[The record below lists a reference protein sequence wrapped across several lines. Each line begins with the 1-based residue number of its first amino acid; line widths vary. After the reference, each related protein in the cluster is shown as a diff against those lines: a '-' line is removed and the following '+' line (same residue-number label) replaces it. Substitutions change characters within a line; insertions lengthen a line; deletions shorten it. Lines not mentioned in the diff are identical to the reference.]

1 MREDAMTHAAVRIAA
16 ACLSAALLSGP
27 VAAMAAPMARPAPA
41 GDAGS
46 RVPGYP
52 DVVAEYIQVPGGKA
66 PGTPTALNTASFLRL
81 RASADGDRP
90 RPANAVIVGLPGF
103 SSTPPHWLFLSS
115 QMVSGA
121 AKQSCDGQPCRMEV
135 WVLQRRGANLAE
147 TEALTEARRKGDPQ
161 IALNHYLGAN
171 AIGPD
176 GKVGPA
182 TAAAAWK
189 PLTQADLAFMADWG
203 FEAYAADVDA
213 MIGRIRERSG
223 ARNIFLAG
231 HSQGGG
237 FVSNYAARR
246 GPGGKR
252 GVEGL
257 AGLIFLDGGPSA
269 GVQPEPTAAE
279 LDAYLARVNA
289 LRSGKDRVYT
299 DANGILGAIAGPAS
313 AASQSVTGV
322 YYALSDPNA
331 EAIFPLRVAGMAPAP
346 GDDFLKTTRMTWLAR
361 AGASFD
367 TDPVPGGGV
376 QMQILQFLG
385 QGLGRLDF
393 TPMPGTS
400 DRCDRTP
407 PAAAAGP
414 LRAMGPPPKCVPSGA
429 MVDPSRV
436 HGWIEPG
443 PEGPKE
449 AGRAGLWLNAQ
460 AFAPTRSNIR
470 PVTVKF
476 AQSGRRV
483 IDASDMIGSNWYP
496 SERWDFDA
504 GFVGRYRTLKI
515 DRDGVKLDVDK
526 AAIAAVPVYVA
537 RQGFTQ
543 GVTGNP
549 FPGVKDYTEV
559 NKTGTWQTPEAK
571 AISPLDP
578 AINVAIYFHTDF
590 VGADDS
596 RAGQARP
603 GEPGASAISG
613 TLVDWVLKR
622 AKGLSDTP
630 TPAALGVRARY

>member
-1 MREDAMTHAAVRIAA
+1 MVHVAVRFAA
-16 ACLSAALLSGP
+16 ACLSAVLVTGSA
-27 VAAMAAPMARPAPA
+27 VAAPGARTLPG

-52 DVVAEYIQVPGGKA
+52 DVLAEYIQLPGGKA
-66 PGTPTALNTASFLRL
+66 PGTPAALNTASFLRV
-81 RASADGDRP
+81 RPAADGTRP
-90 RPANAVIVGLPGF
+90 APANAVIVGLPGF
-103 SSTPPHWLFLSS
+103 SSTPPHWLYLAS
-115 QMVSGA
+115 QMVSRA
-121 AKQSCDGQPCRMEV
+121 SKESCGGQACRVEV

-147 TEALTEARRKGDPQ
+147 TEALTEARRKGDPTL
-161 IALNHYLGAN
+161 ALNHYLGAD
-171 AIGPD
+171 ALGPN
-176 GKVGPA
+176 GQVGPSTPSA
-182 TAAAAWK
+182 KWK
-189 PLTQADLAFMADWG
+189 PLTQTDLAFMADWG
-203 FEAYAADVDA
+203 FETYAADVDA
-213 MIGRIRERSG
+213 MISRIRERSG

-237 FVSNYAARR
+237 FVANYAARKR
-246 GPGGKR
+246 PDGRR

-269 GVQPEPTAAE
+269 GVQTEPSAAE
-279 LDAYLARVNA
+279 LDAYFARVTA
-289 LRSGKDRVYT
+289 LRTGKDRVYT
-299 DANGILGAIAGPAS
+299 DANGPLGAITGPAS

-322 YYALSDPNA
+322 YYALSDPSA
-331 EAIFPLRVAGMAPAP
+331 EAIFPLRVAGMTAAP
-346 GDDFLKTTRMTWLAR
+346 GDDFLKSVRLTWLAR

-393 TPMPGTS
+393 TPLPGTE

-407 PAAAAGP
+407 PPAPTGP
-414 LRAMGPPPKCVPSGA
+414 MRALGPPPKCVPSGA
-429 MVDPSRV
+429 MADPGRV
-436 HGWIEPG
+436 HGWVEPG
-443 PEGPKE
+443 GAAGPKE
-449 AGRAGLWLNAQ
+449 AGRAELWLNAQ

-476 AQSGRRV
+476 AESGRRV
-483 IDASDMIGSNWYP
+483 IDASDMIASNWYP

-504 GFVGRYRTLKI
+504 GFVGRYKTLKV
-515 DRDGVKLDVDK
+515 DRDGVTLDVDK
-526 AAIAAVPVYVA
+526 SAIAGVPVYVA

-543 GVTGNP
+543 GVSGNP

-559 NKTGTWQTPEAK
+559 NKTGTWQTPEAR
-571 AISPLDP
+571 AISPIDP
-578 AINVAIYFHTDF
+578 AISAAIYFHTDF

-603 GEPGASAISG
+603 GEPGVSAVSG

-622 AKGLSDTP
+622 ARGLADTP
-630 TPAALGVRARY
+630 APAALGVRTRY

>member
-1 MREDAMTHAAVRIAA
+1 MTHAAVRIAT
-16 ACLSAALLSGP
+16 ACLSAALLAGP
-27 VAAMAAPMARPAPA
+27 VAGMAAPMVRPAPA

-46 RVPGYP
+46 QVPGYP

-66 PGTPTALNTASFLRL
+66 PGTPAALNTASFLRL
-81 RASADGDRP
+81 RATADGDRP

-103 SSTPPHWLFLSS
+103 SSTPPHWLYLSS
-115 QMVSGA
+115 QMVSRA
-121 AKQSCDGQPCRMEV
+121 AKQTCDGQPCRLEV

-161 IALNHYLGAN
+161 IALNHYLGAD

-189 PLTQADLAFMADWG
+189 PLTQTDLAFMADWG

-246 GPGGKR
+246 APGGKR

-322 YYALSDPNA
+322 YYALSDPSA

-346 GDDFLKTTRMTWLAR
+346 GDDFLKTARMTWLAR

-376 QMQILQFLG
+376 QMQILQYLG

-393 TPMPGTS
+393 TPMPGTLDS
-400 DRCDRTP
+400 CDRTP
-407 PAAAAGP
+407 PPAAVGP
-414 LRAMGPPPKCVPSGA
+414 MRAMGPPPKCVPSGA
-429 MVDPSRV
+429 MVDP
-436 HGWIEPG
+436 GWIEPG
-443 PEGPKE
+443 PDGPKE
-449 AGRAGLWLNAQ
+449 AGRASLWLNAQ

-476 AQSGRRV
+476 AESGRRV

-504 GFVGRYRTLKI
+504 GFVSRYRTLKI

-526 AAIAAVPVYVA
+526 AAIAGVPVYVA

-549 FPGVKDYTEV
+549 FPGVRDYTEV

-571 AISPLDP
+571 AVSPFDP
-578 AINVAIYFHTDF
+578 AINAAIYFHTDF

>member
-1 MREDAMTHAAVRIAA
+1 M
-16 ACLSAALLSGP
+16 
-27 VAAMAAPMARPAPA
+27 
-41 GDAGS
+41 
-46 RVPGYP
+46 
-52 DVVAEYIQVPGGKA
+52 
-66 PGTPTALNTASFLRL
+66 
-81 RASADGDRP
+81 
-90 RPANAVIVGLPGF
+90 
-103 SSTPPHWLFLSS
+103 
-115 QMVSGA
+115 
-121 AKQSCDGQPCRMEV
+121 
-135 WVLQRRGANLAE
+135 
-147 TEALTEARRKGDPQ
+147 
-161 IALNHYLGAN
+161 
-171 AIGPD
+171 
-176 GKVGPA
+176 
-182 TAAAAWK
+182 
-189 PLTQADLAFMADWG
+189 
-203 FEAYAADVDA
+203 
-213 MIGRIRERSG
+213 
-223 ARNIFLAG
+223 
-231 HSQGGG
+231 
-237 FVSNYAARR
+237 
-246 GPGGKR
+246 
-252 GVEGL
+252 EGL

-279 LDAYLARVNA
+279 LDAYLARVDA

-322 YYALSDPNA
+322 YYALSDPSA

-346 GDDFLKTTRMTWLAR
+346 GDDFLKTARMTWLAR

-376 QMQILQFLG
+376 QMQILQYLG

-393 TPMPGTS
+393 TPMPGTLDS
-400 DRCDRTP
+400 CDRTP
-407 PAAAAGP
+407 PPAAVGP
-414 LRAMGPPPKCVPSGA
+414 MRAMGPPPKCVPSGA
-429 MVDPSRV
+429 MVDPGRV

-443 PEGPKE
+443 PDGPKE
-449 AGRAGLWLNAQ
+449 AGRASLWLNAQ

-476 AQSGRRV
+476 AESGRRV

-504 GFVGRYRTLKI
+504 GFVSRYRTLKI

-526 AAIAAVPVYVA
+526 AAIAGVPVYVA

-549 FPGVKDYTEV
+549 FPGVRDYTEV

-571 AISPLDP
+571 AVSPFDP
-578 AINVAIYFHTDF
+578 AINAAIYFHTDF

>member
-1 MREDAMTHAAVRIAA
+1 MTHAAVRIAA

-46 RVPGYP
+46 GVPGYP

-121 AKQSCDGQPCRMEV
+121 AKQSCDGQPCRLEV

-161 IALNHYLGAN
+161 IALNHYLGAT

-299 DANGILGAIAGPAS
+299 DANGLLGAIAGPAS

-429 MVDPSRV
+429 MVDPGRV

-543 GVTGNP
+543 GVTSNP

>member
-1 MREDAMTHAAVRIAA
+1 MTHAAVRIAA

-121 AKQSCDGQPCRMEV
+121 AKQSCDGQPCRLEV

-269 GVQPEPTAAE
+269 GVQPQPTAAE

-299 DANGILGAIAGPAS
+299 DANGLLGAIAGPAS

-449 AGRAGLWLNAQ
+449 AGRAGLWLSAQ

>member
-1 MREDAMTHAAVRIAA
+1 MTHAAVRIAA
-16 ACLSAALLSGP
+16 ACLTAALLSGP
-27 VAAMAAPMARPAPA
+27 VAAMAAPMVRPAPA

-46 RVPGYP
+46 QVPGYP

-66 PGTPTALNTASFLRL
+66 PGTPAALNTASFLRL
-81 RASADGDRP
+81 RASADGDKP

-115 QMVSGA
+115 QMVSRA
-121 AKQSCDGQPCRMEV
+121 AKQTCDGQPCRLEV

-161 IALNHYLGAN
+161 IALNHYLGAD

-189 PLTQADLAFMADWG
+189 PLTQADLTFMADWG

-279 LDAYLARVNA
+279 LDAYLARVDA

-322 YYALSDPNA
+322 YYALSDPSA

-346 GDDFLKTTRMTWLAR
+346 GDDFLKTARMTWLAR

-376 QMQILQFLG
+376 QMQILQYLG

-393 TPMPGTS
+393 TPLPGTLDS
-400 DRCDRTP
+400 CDRTP
-407 PAAAAGP
+407 PPAAVGP
-414 LRAMGPPPKCVPSGA
+414 MRAMGPPPKCVPSGA
-429 MVDPSRV
+429 MVDPGRV

-443 PEGPKE
+443 PDGPKE
-449 AGRAGLWLNAQ
+449 AGRASLWLNAQ

-476 AQSGRRV
+476 AESGRRV

-504 GFVGRYRTLKI
+504 GFVSRYRTLKI

-526 AAIAAVPVYVA
+526 AAIAGVPVYVA

-549 FPGVKDYTEV
+549 FPGVRDYTEV

-571 AISPLDP
+571 AVSPFDP
-578 AINVAIYFHTDF
+578 AINAAIYFHTDF

-596 RAGQARP
+596 RSGQARP

>member
-1 MREDAMTHAAVRIAA
+1 MTHAAVRIAA
-16 ACLSAALLSGP
+16 ACLTAALLAGP
-27 VAAMAAPMARPAPA
+27 VAAMAAPMVRPAPA

-66 PGTPTALNTASFLRL
+66 PGTPAALNTASFLRL
-81 RASADGDRP
+81 RTSADGDRP
-90 RPANAVIVGLPGF
+90 RPANAVVVGLPGF
-103 SSTPPHWLFLSS
+103 SSTPPHWLYLSS
-115 QMVSGA
+115 QMVSRA
-121 AKQSCDGQPCRMEV
+121 AKQTCDGQPCRLEV

-161 IALNHYLGAN
+161 IALNHYLGAD

-176 GKVGPA
+176 GKVGSA
-182 TAAAAWK
+182 TAAADWK

-246 GPGGKR
+246 APGGKR

-269 GVQPEPTAAE
+269 GVQPEPTPAE

-346 GDDFLKTTRMTWLAR
+346 GDDFLKTARMTWLAR

-367 TDPVPGGGV
+367 TDPVPRGGV
-376 QMQILQFLG
+376 QMQILQYLG

-393 TPMPGTS
+393 TPLPGTLDS
-400 DRCDRTP
+400 CDRTP
-407 PAAAAGP
+407 PPAAVGP

-429 MVDPSRV
+429 MVDPGRV

-476 AQSGRRV
+476 AESGRRV

-526 AAIAAVPVYVA
+526 AAIAGVPVYVA

-571 AISPLDP
+571 AVSPFDP
-578 AINVAIYFHTDF
+578 AINAAIYFHTDF

>member
-1 MREDAMTHAAVRIAA
+1 
-16 ACLSAALLSGP
+16 
-27 VAAMAAPMARPAPA
+27 
-41 GDAGS
+41 
-46 RVPGYP
+46 
-52 DVVAEYIQVPGGKA
+52 
-66 PGTPTALNTASFLRL
+66 
-81 RASADGDRP
+81 
-90 RPANAVIVGLPGF
+90 VIVGLPGF
-103 SSTPPHWLFLSS
+103 SSTPPHWLYLSS
-115 QMVSGA
+115 QMVSRA
-121 AKQSCDGQPCRMEV
+121 AKQTCDGQPCRLEV

-161 IALNHYLGAN
+161 IALNHYLGAD
-171 AIGPD
+171 AVGPD

-279 LDAYLARVNA
+279 LDAYLARVDA

-322 YYALSDPNA
+322 YYALSDPSA

-346 GDDFLKTTRMTWLAR
+346 GDDFLKTARMTWLAR

-376 QMQILQFLG
+376 QMQILQYLG

-393 TPMPGTS
+393 TP
-400 DRCDRTP
+400 
-407 PAAAAGP
+407 
-414 LRAMGPPPKCVPSGA
+414 
-429 MVDPSRV
+429 
-436 HGWIEPG
+436 W
-443 PEGPKE
+443 
-449 AGRAGLWLNAQ
+449 
-460 AFAPTRSNIR
+460 
-470 PVTVKF
+470 
-476 AQSGRRV
+476 
-483 IDASDMIGSNWYP
+483 
-496 SERWDFDA
+496 
-504 GFVGRYRTLKI
+504 
-515 DRDGVKLDVDK
+515 
-526 AAIAAVPVYVA
+526 
-537 RQGFTQ
+537 
-543 GVTGNP
+543 
-549 FPGVKDYTEV
+549 
-559 NKTGTWQTPEAK
+559 
-571 AISPLDP
+571 
-578 AINVAIYFHTDF
+578 
-590 VGADDS
+590 
-596 RAGQARP
+596 ARP
-603 GEPGASAISG
+603 PSACLPAPWSIPAGSTAG
-613 TLVDWVLKR
+613 SSPD
-622 AKGLSDTP
+622 P
-630 TPAALGVRARY
+630 TARRKLAAPACG

>member
-1 MREDAMTHAAVRIAA
+1 MFSFPRITA
-16 ACLSAALLSGP
+16 ACLSAVLLASATSASTAP
-27 VAAMAAPMARPAPA
+27 AARTLPA

-52 DVVAEYIQVPGGKA
+52 DVMAEYIQLPGGKA
-66 PGTPTALNTASFLRL
+66 PGTPAGLNTASFLRV
-81 RASADGDRP
+81 RTAADGNRP
-90 RPANAVIVGLPGF
+90 GPANAVIVGLPGF
-103 SSTPPHWLFLSS
+103 SSTPPHWLYLAS
-115 QMVSGA
+115 QMVSRAG
-121 AKQSCDGQPCRMEV
+121 KQDCNGQPCRLEV

-147 TEALTEARRKGDPQ
+147 TDALTEARRKGDPA
-161 IALNHYLGAN
+161 IALDHYLGAD

-176 GKVGPA
+176 GRVGSP
-182 TAAAAWK
+182 TASAKWK
-189 PLTQADLAFMADWG
+189 PLTQKDLAFMAEWG
-203 FEAYAADVDA
+203 FETYAADVDA

-237 FVSNYAARR
+237 FVANYAARKR
-246 GPGGKR
+246 PDGRR
-252 GVEGL
+252 GVDGL

-269 GVQPEPTAAE
+269 GVQAEPTAAE
-279 LDAYLARVNA
+279 LEAYFARVSA

-299 DANGILGAIAGPAS
+299 DASGLLGAIAGPAS

-322 YYALSDPNA
+322 YYALSDPSA

-346 GDDFLKTTRMTWLAR
+346 GDDFLKAIRLTWLAR

-385 QGLGRLDF
+385 QGLGRIDF
-393 TPMPGTS
+393 TPLPGS
-400 DRCDRTP
+400 EDRCDRTP
-407 PAAAAGP
+407 PPAAAGP
-414 LRAMGPPPKCVPSGA
+414 MRALAPPPKCVPSGA
-429 MVDPSRV
+429 MVDARRV

-443 PEGPKE
+443 GGGPRE
-449 AGRAGLWLNAQ
+449 AGRAQLWLNAQ

-470 PVTVKF
+470 PVTVDF
-476 AQSGRRV
+476 AESGKRR
-483 IDASDMIGSNWYP
+483 IDASDMVASNWYP

-504 GFVGRYRTLKI
+504 GFVGRFKTLKI
-515 DRDGVKLDVDK
+515 DRDGVRIDVDK
-526 AAIAAVPVYVA
+526 TAIAGVPVYVA

-543 GVTGNP
+543 GVSGNP

-559 NKTGTWQTPEAK
+559 NKTGTWQTAEAK
-571 AISPLDP
+571 AVSPLDP
-578 AINVAIYFHTDF
+578 AINAAIYFHTDF

-596 RAGQARP
+596 RAGDARP
-603 GEPGASAISG
+603 GEPGVSAVSG

-630 TPAALGVRARY
+630 TPASLGVRARY

>member
-1 MREDAMTHAAVRIAA
+1 
-16 ACLSAALLSGP
+16 
-27 VAAMAAPMARPAPA
+27 
-41 GDAGS
+41 
-46 RVPGYP
+46 
-52 DVVAEYIQVPGGKA
+52 
-66 PGTPTALNTASFLRL
+66 
-81 RASADGDRP
+81 
-90 RPANAVIVGLPGF
+90 
-103 SSTPPHWLFLSS
+103 
-115 QMVSGA
+115 
-121 AKQSCDGQPCRMEV
+121 
-135 WVLQRRGANLAE
+135 
-147 TEALTEARRKGDPQ
+147 
-161 IALNHYLGAN
+161 
-171 AIGPD
+171 
-176 GKVGPA
+176 
-182 TAAAAWK
+182 
-189 PLTQADLAFMADWG
+189 
-203 FEAYAADVDA
+203 

-223 ARNIFLAG
+223 TRNIFLAG

-246 GPGGKR
+246 APGGKR

-279 LDAYLARVNA
+279 LDAYLVRVNA
-289 LRSGKDRVYT
+289 LRGGKDRVYT

-346 GDDFLKTTRMTWLAR
+346 GDDFLKTARMTWLAR

-367 TDPVPGGGV
+367 TDPVPNGGV
-376 QMQILQFLG
+376 QMQILQYLG

-393 TPMPGTS
+393 TPMPGTLDS
-400 DRCDRTP
+400 CDRTP
-407 PAAAAGP
+407 PPAAVGP
-414 LRAMGPPPKCVPSGA
+414 MRAMGPPPKCVPSGA
-429 MVDPSRV
+429 MVDPGRV

-443 PEGPKE
+443 PEAPKE

-476 AQSGRRV
+476 AESGRRV

-504 GFVGRYRTLKI
+504 GFVSRYRTLKI
-515 DRDGVKLDVDK
+515 DRDGVKLDLDK
-526 AAIAAVPVYVA
+526 AAIAGIPVYVA

-543 GVTGNP
+543 GVSGNP

-571 AISPLDP
+571 AVSPFDP
-578 AINVAIYFHTDF
+578 AINAAIYFHTDF

-596 RAGQARP
+596 RSGQARP

-630 TPAALGVRARY
+630 TSAALGVRARY